1 MLKQRREAVQ
11 RVAADFRKLEAAAD
25 MAAFLGAECLRTMI
39 DARAKGNLPLDTG
52 LVEIQM
58 VMDATAD
65 LVRVRQKL
73 IEAHGTLAQI
83 PASIGIRNF
92 GDESECPPMASAEPA
107 APVHLKVVA

>member
-25 MAAFLGAECLRTMI
+25 QAAFLGAECLRTMI
-39 DARAKGNLPLDTG
+39 EMRAHASLPVNTG
-52 LVEIQM
+52 LAEIQM

-73 IEAHGTLAQI
+73 IETHASLALL
-83 PASIGIRNF
+83 PDSIGVRGF
-92 GDESECPPMASAEPA
+92 GDSSECPPQALHDSAPA
-107 APVHLKVVA
+107 RLRVVA